1 MATSSFKPVM
11 SKVVAETRTAQA
23 RRGLFIFFAL
33 LIPFT
38 ALFQWQMI
46 TRGGIWVLPLM
57 LLPAA
62 VSVVARLA
70 QGEGFRDVSFRLGR
84 RSWKALLYAWLFP
97 VVVGFIAYGTAWGTG
112 LAEFVPPTEV
122 FGRTFPPLV
131 TFTFSLLPILTI
143 AMLQTALPVAGEEI
157 GWRGFMLTRLIDAGM
172 PYPLLVSGLIW
183 ALWHLPLI
191 LAGVYAAGTSP
202 LLASL
207 LFLIGTTSAGYVLAI
222 LRLRTGS
229 IWPVILLHSTW
240 NPIIQGPFDWATTG
254 PAARLWT
261 GESGILTAG
270 VLLIAALVLARSQ
283 WFVQREPERLDEVPI
298 ANQTSYS
305 S

>member
-1 MATSSFKPVM
+1 MATSTLKPAM
-11 SKVVAETRTAQA
+11 SKVVAETRTSQA
-23 RRGLFIFFAL
+23 RRGLIIFFAL

-38 ALFQWQMI
+38 ALFQWLMI

-62 VSVVARLA
+62 ASVVARLA

-97 VVVGFIAYGTAWGTG
+97 VVLGFIAYGTAWGTG
-112 LAEFVPPTEV
+112 LAEFVPPAEV
-122 FGRTFPPLV
+122 FGRTFPPLIA
-131 TFTFSLLPILTI
+131 FTLSLLPILTI

-157 GWRGFMLTRLIDAGM
+157 GWRGFMLTRLIDAGV
-172 PYPLLVSGLIW
+172 PYPLLASGLIW

-207 LFLIGTTSAGYVLAI
+207 LFLIGTTSAGHVLAI

-229 IWPVILLHSTW
+229 IWPAILLHSTW

-270 VLLIAALVLARSQ
+270 VLLIAALLLARSQ
-283 WFVQREPERLDEVPI
+283 SFVPGEPERLNEVPS
-298 ANQTSYS
+298 AKQTYYGS
-305 S
+305 